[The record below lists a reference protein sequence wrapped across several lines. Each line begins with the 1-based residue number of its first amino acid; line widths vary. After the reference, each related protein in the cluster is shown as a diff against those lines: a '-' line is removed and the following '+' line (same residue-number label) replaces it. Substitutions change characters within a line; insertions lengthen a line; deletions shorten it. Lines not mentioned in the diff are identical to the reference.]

1 MKTNLILL
9 AITLLSVGYLMSL
22 FIRAI
27 LIPAWREHQYKKKEN
42 DHLEKG
48 LRPFFYNHGRIKIFA
63 KTQEQ
68 ANAQYKEL
76 KAKIKKAKASKN

>member
-9 AITLLSVGYLMSL
+9 AITILSVGYLSSL

-27 LIPAWREHQYKKKEN
+27 LIPAWKEYQYKKKEN

-48 LRPFFYNHGRIKIFA
+48 LRPFFYEHGRIKVFA
-63 KTQEQ
+63 KSQEQ
-68 ANAQYKEL
+68 ADAEYKEL
-76 KAKIKKAKASKN
+76 KKKLKKFKTSKN